1 MKKIML
7 GMMALCAA
15 TAFGDLKIGTV
26 DMMTLVRNHKNY
38 DTNKKILQGS
48 EKDYQKELDSMKAE
62 LDALQDEGKKIADQA
77 RNPMISQAQKD
88 KIEKELLDIQ
98 NKYVAGQQKLRSKA
112 MESQQKLQELET
124 QLLKITTEEIRA
136 VVNKFAEDNDYERR
150 WASIPS
156 TPRAGRKT
164 MKASELA
171 KVLGG
176 TLEGEDVE
184 LSACGGLEEARP
196 GDLSFCKDPKHV
208 KLVESTKASA
218 VLLPPEWDKGAP
230 CSVIRVADPNHACMA
245 AAKMFAPPEPVR
257 APGVHS
263 TAIVDPSVKLGK
275 DVHIG
280 PFTVIEKG
288 AEIGDG
294 AVIEAQVFIGEG
306 CKVGAKTHIY
316 PQVTLREGTIV
327 GADCII
333 HCGVR
338 LGGDGYGFNNGRRED
353 GSVFIE
359 KIPQLGIVEI
369 GDGVEIGSNT
379 TIDRARIGRTYIGP
393 MTKIDNLV
401 QIGHNVKVKGYSGLI
416 AQSGVAGS
424 TEIGYGCLIWAQAGI
439 SGHIKIADGVQVGPQ
454 AGVPQSLDG
463 SLKYVI
469 GAPAMSMKDL
479 AAITLAP
486 KMIQKLK
493 GEVKELKAQL
503 AAK

>member
-1 MKKIML
+1 
-7 GMMALCAA
+7 
-15 TAFGDLKIGTV
+15 
-26 DMMTLVRNHKNY
+26 
-38 DTNKKILQGS
+38 
-48 EKDYQKELDSMKAE
+48 
-62 LDALQDEGKKIADQA
+62 
-77 RNPMISQAQKD
+77 
-88 KIEKELLDIQ
+88 
-98 NKYVAGQQKLRSKA
+98 
-112 MESQQKLQELET
+112 
-124 QLLKITTEEIRA
+124 
-136 VVNKFAEDNDYERR
+136 
-150 WASIPS
+150 
-156 TPRAGRKT
+156 

-208 KLVESTKASA
+208 QLVESTKASA
-218 VLLPPEWDKGAP
+218 VLLPPDWDKGAP
-230 CSVIRVADPNHACMA
+230 CSVIRVADPNHACMT

-257 APGVHS
+257 APGVHP
-263 TAIVDPSVKLGK
+263 TAIVDPSAKLGK
-275 DVHIG
+275 DVHVG
-280 PFTVIEKG
+280 AFTVVEKG

-353 GSVFIE
+353 GSIFIE

-416 AQSGVAGS
+416 AQSGIAGS
-424 TEIGYGCLIWAQAGI
+424 TEIGYGCLIWAQAGV
-439 SGHIKIADGVQVGPQ
+439 SGHIKIADGGQVGPQ

-463 SLKYVI
+463 SVRYVI
-469 GAPAMSMKDL
+469 GTPAEPMKEFGGRVL
-479 AAITLAP
+479 VP
-486 KMIQKLK
+486 KMLAKLK
-493 GEVKELKAQL
+493 AEVKELKAKV

>member
-1 MKKIML
+1 
-7 GMMALCAA
+7 
-15 TAFGDLKIGTV
+15 
-26 DMMTLVRNHKNY
+26 
-38 DTNKKILQGS
+38 
-48 EKDYQKELDSMKAE
+48 
-62 LDALQDEGKKIADQA
+62 
-77 RNPMISQAQKD
+77 
-88 KIEKELLDIQ
+88 
-98 NKYVAGQQKLRSKA
+98 
-112 MESQQKLQELET
+112 
-124 QLLKITTEEIRA
+124 
-136 VVNKFAEDNDYERR
+136 
-150 WASIPS
+150 
-156 TPRAGRKT
+156 

-171 KVLGG
+171 IRLGG
-176 TLEGEDVE
+176 TLEGDDVE
-184 LSACGGLEEARP
+184 LFACGGLEEARK
-196 GDLSFCKDPKHV
+196 GDLSFCKDVKHV
-208 KLVESTKASA
+208 KLVQSTQASA
-218 VLLPPEWDKGAP
+218 VLLPPDWSDGAP
-230 CSVIRVADPNHACMA
+230 CSIIRVADPNHACMA
-245 AAKMFAPPEPVR
+245 AAELFAPPTPVR
-257 APGVHS
+257 APGVHP
-263 TAIVDPSVKLGK
+263 TAIVDPSVTLGK
-275 DVHIG
+275 NVHVGAYTI
-280 PFTVIEKG
+280 IEKDSV
-288 AEIGDG
+288 IGDG
-294 AVIEAQVFIGEG
+294 AVIEAQVFVGEN
-306 CKVGAKTHIY
+306 CTVGARTHIY
-316 PQVTLREGTIV
+316 PQVTLREGTKV
-327 GADCII
+327 GADCIF

-359 KIPQLGIVEI
+359 KIPQLGIVEV